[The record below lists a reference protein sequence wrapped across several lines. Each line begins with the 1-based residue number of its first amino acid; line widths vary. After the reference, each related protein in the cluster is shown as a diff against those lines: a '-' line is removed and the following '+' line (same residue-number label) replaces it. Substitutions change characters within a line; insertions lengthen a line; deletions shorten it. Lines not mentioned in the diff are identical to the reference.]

1 MSGSLGAHH
10 FADGLGLLGELVRV
24 YLLCLQ
30 HPAVHLLPLHL
41 LLAAA
46 EGRLALDHLVDEAAQ
61 TPVVGAQAVP
71 LVVQDLW
78 SWGQSR
84 RSRGCERQLVVGQSQ
99 AHEAR
104 TEMLMGPQDV
114 LQLGVM
120 VLLAGGLGL
129 QGWDPFPLL
138 TPAHQL
144 LEIPPLPGSLPW
156 LLFSALPKDS
166 DCGFRSLTMVDGNI
180 LFP

>member
-1 MSGSLGAHH
+1 MPGSLGAHH

-24 YLLCLQ
+24 HLLCLQ

-61 TPVVGAQAVP
+61 TPVVGAQAIP

-84 RSRGCERQLVVGQSQ
+84 RSRGREGQLVVGQSQ

-129 QGWDPFPLL
+129 RAGIPSHCRLL
-138 TPAHQL
+138 PT
-144 LEIPPLPGSLPW
+144 
-156 LLFSALPKDS
+156 
-166 DCGFRSLTMVDGNI
+166 NY
-180 LFP
+180 